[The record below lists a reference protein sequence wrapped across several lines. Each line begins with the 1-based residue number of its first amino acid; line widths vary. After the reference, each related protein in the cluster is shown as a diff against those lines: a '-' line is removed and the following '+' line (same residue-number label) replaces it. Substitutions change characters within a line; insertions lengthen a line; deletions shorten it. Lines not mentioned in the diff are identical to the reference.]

1 MKDIKPL
8 DLSGLHKFRASELL
22 DSAGIAS
29 ALQAPLEIALALID
43 PDPDQPRR
51 RVGEQALVELSESIR
66 VHGVLEPVSVRA
78 NRAAA
83 GRYLINRGERRVR
96 AARQAGLITVP
107 AFLDDRADPFAQAV
121 ENLHREDMSPL
132 DLALFVQLREAEG
145 MSRADIARRLAKS
158 RSFVTEA
165 AALNDMPPP
174 LRQAIDEGRIGLDL
188 RGLYRLVTAWRRA
201 PETVAAAFE
210 RDAPTTRAEVE
221 AMLATQEAPGPAPTE
236 KVERSVARATA
247 TRSAGRTVLVVEHGG
262 RRGTLRIK
270 AHDADKGEVRFA
282 DGSHAALPLS
292 ELRLVC
298 WAAQE

>member
-262 RRGTLRIK
+262 RRGHCASRPTTPTR
-270 AHDADKGEVRFA
+270 ARC
-282 DGSHAALPLS
+282 ALPTVVM
-292 ELRLVC
+292 RRC
-298 WAAQE
+298 H